1 MFENK
6 SSKDIKKLKKI
17 FLSKDSYKTLEE
29 ELNMNEKINNY
40 KWTYDEI
47 DKILSNSTKDNIEQS
62 LVKIGKLLQQKIN
75 ALKSLKQLQLNNIKS
90 MEFFKKRNFKKL
102 NKQYKESFLEKYE
115 KQKDYFTETDQL
127 LINALDQKELYMRSA
142 ENFLVL
148 GYISYEDLKGI
159 DTTGFDPDKNNIK
172 INIRDI
178 QHKFKNN

>member
-62 LVKIGKLLQQKIN
+62 LIKIGRLLQQKIN
-75 ALKSLKQLQLNNIKS
+75 ALKSLKQLQLNNINLK
-90 MEFFKKRNFKKL
+90 
-102 NKQYKESFLEKYE
+102 
-115 KQKDYFTETDQL
+115 T
-127 LINALDQKELYMRSA
+127 INY
-142 ENFLVL
+142 
-148 GYISYEDLKGI
+148 
-159 DTTGFDPDKNNIK
+159 
-172 INIRDI
+172 
-178 QHKFKNN
+178 

>member
-75 ALKSLKQLQLNNIKS
+75 ALKSLKQLARIC
-90 MEFFKKRNFKKL
+90 
-102 NKQYKESFLEKYE
+102 
-115 KQKDYFTETDQL
+115 
-127 LINALDQKELYMRSA
+127 
-142 ENFLVL
+142 
-148 GYISYEDLKGI
+148 
-159 DTTGFDPDKNNIK
+159 
-172 INIRDI
+172 
-178 QHKFKNN
+178 